1 MNIGKNKVNLS
12 GKRPTWAEINLEAL
26 RFNLNSITS
35 HLPAGVKMMAVVKA
49 DAYGHGVEQITR
61 CLQAAGTED
70 FGVAIAEE
78 GVRLREEGVKGN
90 ILVFGGCYPGQEDLF
105 FTYSLVPA
113 VYELSSLKALSD
125 LSEIKGIQFPY
136 HLKID
141 TGMGRL
147 GIGPDD
153 IGLFLEKAKSYKRM
167 KLKGVFSHLSSAD
180 EADLTYTRKQVSMF
194 EKVLDESEVLNN
206 GNVVRHVA
214 NSAGALLHKGS
225 WFDMVRAGL
234 SLYGINPG
242 NVKTPVALQPVMSFK
257 TRVGFIKMVSA
268 NTVLGY
274 NRTFKTKKSSIIA
287 TLPVGY
293 ADGLNRLLS
302 NKGQVI
308 INGNYAPIVG
318 TVAMD
323 SILIDITEVPAVKLG
338 DEVVL
343 IGEQGNLKISAWD
356 VAKWS
361 STIPYEVLCGITARV
376 PRFYS

>member
-1 MNIGKNKVNLS
+1 MKKDNINLY
-12 GKRPTWAEINLEAL
+12 GMRPTWAEINLEAL

-35 HLPAGVKMMAVVKA
+35 HLPDGVKMMAVVKA
-49 DAYGHGVEQITR
+49 DAYGHGVKQIAR
-61 CLQAAGTED
+61 CLQSEGVED

-78 GVRLREEGVKGN
+78 GQTLREIGVEGS

-105 FTYSLVPA
+105 FSNSLVPT
-113 VYELSSLKALSD
+113 VYDLPTLKNLSTLAQLKG
-125 LSEIKGIQFPY
+125 KQFPY
-136 HLKID
+136 HLKVD

-153 IGLFLEKAKSYKRM
+153 IGVFLEKAQTYEGM

-194 EKVLDESEVLNN
+194 EKVLAESEVLNN
-206 GNVVRHVA
+206 GSVVRHVA
-214 NSAGALLHKGS
+214 NSAGTLLHKGH

-242 NVKTPVALQPVMSFK
+242 NAKTPVDLQPVMSFK
-257 TRVGFIKMVSA
+257 TRVGFIKQVPA
-268 NTVLGY
+268 NTALGY
-274 NRTFKTKKSSIIA
+274 NRTFKTKKTSIIA

-302 NKGQVI
+302 NRGQVI

-318 TVAMD
+318 AVAMD
-323 SILIDITEVPAVKLG
+323 SILVDVSEIPEAKSG
-338 DEVVL
+338 DEVVI

-356 VAKWS
+356 VAHWS
-361 STIPYEVLCGITARV
+361 STIPYEVLCGLTSRV
-376 PRFYS
+376 PRFYI

>member
-1 MNIGKNKVNLS
+1 MKKDNINLY
-12 GKRPTWAEINLEAL
+12 GMRPTWAEINLEAL

-35 HLPAGVKMMAVVKA
+35 HLPDGVKMMAVVKA
-49 DAYGHGVEQITR
+49 DAYGHGVKQIAR
-61 CLQAAGTED
+61 CLQSEGVED

-78 GVRLREEGVKGN
+78 GQTLREIGVEGS

-105 FTYSLVPA
+105 FSNSLVPT
-113 VYELSSLKALSD
+113 VYDLPTLKNLSTLAQLKG
-125 LSEIKGIQFPY
+125 KQFPY
-136 HLKID
+136 HLKVD

-147 GIGPDD
+147 GIGPAD
-153 IGLFLEKAKSYKRM
+153 IGIFLEKAQTYEGM

-194 EKVLDESEVLNN
+194 EKVLTESEALNN
-206 GNVVRHVA
+206 GSVVRHVA
-214 NSAGALLHKGS
+214 NSAGTLLHKGH

-242 NVKTPVALQPVMSFK
+242 NAKTPVDLQPVMSFK
-257 TRVGFIKMVSA
+257 TRVGFIKQVPA
-268 NTVLGY
+268 NTALGY
-274 NRTFKTKKSSIIA
+274 NRTFKTKKTSIIA

-293 ADGLNRLLS
+293 ADGLNRMLS
-302 NKGQVI
+302 NRGQVI

-318 TVAMD
+318 SVAMD
-323 SILIDITEVPAVKLG
+323 SILVDISSIPSVKSG
-338 DEVVL
+338 DDVVL

-356 VAKWS
+356 VANWS

-376 PRFYS
+376 PRFYR

>member
-1 MNIGKNKVNLS
+1 MNVKKNNVNLY
-12 GKRPTWAEINLEAL
+12 GMRPTWAEINLEAL

-35 HLPAGVKMMAVVKA
+35 HLPDEVKMMAVVKA
-49 DAYGHGVEQITR
+49 DAYGHGVKQIAR
-61 CLQAAGTED
+61 CLQSEGVED

-78 GVRLREEGVKGN
+78 GQTLRKIGVEGS

-105 FTYSLVPA
+105 LSNSLVPT
-113 VYELSSLKALSD
+113 VYDLQTLKNLSTLAQLKD
-125 LSEIKGIQFPY
+125 TQFPY
-136 HLKID
+136 HLKVD

-153 IGLFLEKAKSYKRM
+153 IGVFLEKARSYKGM
-167 KLKGVFSHLSSAD
+167 KLRGVFSHLSSAD
-180 EADLTYTRKQVSMF
+180 EADLTYTRKQVSRF
-194 EKVLDESEVLNN
+194 EKVLDEIELLNN
-206 GNVVRHVA
+206 DQIIRHVA
-214 NSAGALLHKGS
+214 NSAGTLLHKGH

-242 NVKTPVALQPVMSFK
+242 NAKTPVDLQPVMSFK
-257 TRVGFIKMVSA
+257 TRIAFIKNVSA
-268 NTVLGY
+268 NTALGY
-274 NRTFKTKKSSIIA
+274 NRTFKTKRDSIIA

-318 TVAMD
+318 AVAMD
-323 SILIDITEVPAVKLG
+323 SILVDVTEVSVVKTG

-361 STIPYEVLCGITARV
+361 STIPYEVLCGITYRV
-376 PRFYS
+376 PRFYI

>member
-1 MNIGKNKVNLS
+1 
-12 GKRPTWAEINLEAL
+12 
-26 RFNLNSITS
+26 
-35 HLPAGVKMMAVVKA
+35 
-49 DAYGHGVEQITR
+49 
-61 CLQAAGTED
+61 
-70 FGVAIAEE
+70 
-78 GVRLREEGVKGN
+78 
-90 ILVFGGCYPGQEDLF
+90 
-105 FTYSLVPA
+105 
-113 VYELSSLKALSD
+113 
-125 LSEIKGIQFPY
+125 
-136 HLKID
+136 
-141 TGMGRL
+141 
-147 GIGPDD
+147 
-153 IGLFLEKAKSYKRM
+153 
-167 KLKGVFSHLSSAD
+167 
-180 EADLTYTRKQVSMF
+180 
-194 EKVLDESEVLNN
+194 
-206 GNVVRHVA
+206 
-214 NSAGALLHKGS
+214 
-225 WFDMVRAGL
+225 
-234 SLYGINPG
+234 
-242 NVKTPVALQPVMSFK
+242 
-257 TRVGFIKMVSA
+257 MVSA

>member
-1 MNIGKNKVNLS
+1 MDVRKNNFNLS
-12 GKRPTWAEINLEAL
+12 GRRPTWVEISLDAL
-26 RFNLNSITS
+26 RFNLNSIKG
-35 HLPAGVKMMAVVKA
+35 HLPTGVKLMAVVKA
-49 DAYGHGVEQITR
+49 NAYGHGIEKTAHYLETEGV
-61 CLQAAGTED
+61 ED

-78 GVRLREEGVKGN
+78 GMILRKHGVKGN
-90 ILVFGGCYPGQEDLF
+90 ILVFGGCYPGQAGLF
-105 FTYSLVPA
+105 STYSLTPTI
-113 VYELSSLKALSD
+113 YDLLSLKDLSD
-125 LSEIKGIQFPY
+125 LAEIKNKQMFY

-147 GIGPDD
+147 GIGPED
-153 IGLFLEKAKSYKRM
+153 IQAFLEKSKSYKGM
-167 KLKGVFSHLSSAD
+167 KLQGVFSHLSSAD
-180 EADLTYTRKQVSMF
+180 EADLTYTKKQVSMF
-194 EKVLDESEVLNN
+194 EKVIDQIEVFNN
-206 GNVVRHVA
+206 DPIVRHVA
-214 NSAGALLHKGS
+214 NSAGALLNKGS

-234 SLYGINPG
+234 SLYGVNPR
-242 NVKTPVALQPVMSFK
+242 NSKVPVDLQPVMSFK
-257 TRVGFIKMVSA
+257 TRVGFIKSVSA
-268 NTVLGY
+268 NMVLGY

-318 TVAMD
+318 AVAMD
-323 SILIDITEVPAVKLG
+323 SVLIDITEVPAVKPG

-361 STIPYEVLCGITARV
+361 STIPYEVFCGITSRV
-376 PRFYS
+376 PRFYN